1 MPPATQKRKAGSGTA
16 RAVPANDDFV
26 MTLDT
31 DDEVSDLEAD
41 KPPALGGDGTPGDDS
56 DNGGGDDHDGNE
68 ARPQQAKKHKA
79 QLKGREKIRE
89 DVRPAPNAAKRSK
102 SNSRASNAKEDGLD
116 LDANFEFDVYG
127 DKAAYAQGQDWDM
140 SVSGVKAGNRLSVD
154 DIIEKRRKTRP
165 EIKLPEIAVEEE
177 QGVEE
182 EEEEEDQGDGSED
195 DVDFAQIDDE
205 EDDSDADQD
214 AFGAG
219 ARAKQRASAAE
230 QASEDEEDDD
240 DDDDDDQDEADDDDD
255 DDDESASSDEEE
267 DDDDDEKETEVQKA
281 KKAAYFATEDS
292 VKAAAGGSGKKGAAS
307 AKNGAAGPA
316 EDVTFASLSLSRP
329 LLRALSTLSFHQ
341 PTPIQARTIPLALA
355 GKDLVAGAVTGSG
368 KTAAF
373 MIPILER
380 LSYRAKGAD
389 EAKSRV
395 LVLAPTREL
404 AIQCYSVGKELAKF
418 MDVRFCLCVG
428 GLSLKSQEAELK
440 LRPEVIIATPGRLI
454 DHTRNSASFSL
465 EDIEILVM
473 DEADRMLEDGF
484 ADELNEIVK
493 ECPKGRQ
500 TMLFSATM
508 TDDVEQLVRLSLRKP
523 VRLFVDPKR
532 TTAKKLIQEFV
543 RVRGAAAGG
552 AVAGS
557 QGLTAASG
565 DGDGDGAGAGAGAG
579 AGGGASKAAAS
590 SSTGSGGRVSQQ
602 RSEEAHRPALLLA
615 LCTRTFT
622 SQVIIFVRSKKL
634 AHQLKIVFGLVGL
647 AAAELH
653 GDLSQEQRLS
663 ALESFKDGRADF
675 LIATDLASRGLDIR
689 GVQTVINYD
698 MPGQFEQYLHRVGRT
713 ARAGRNGRAVTLVGE
728 ADRKMLKLALK
739 KSPEDQVKHRLIP
752 AEVVQAMVETLDKL
766 KPEVDE
772 VMREEVEEK
781 AMRQAEME
789 IKKGENIV
797 KHRDEIMSRPKRTWF
812 QTETEKEA
820 AKDVSKAEYESKSS
834 AKGRDKYAGLSR
846 KRKRSRM
853 MRDELEREAKE
864 EKAAGNRPSA
874 VNLGGIDASIRAAKK
889 ANRPK
894 ALGVAEPGIHAANKA
909 ARSKKGGGGGG
920 GGGKAKSST
929 QKKVAASAGGG
940 GAAAKGRKGKSSFA
954 RDLGERKRR

>member
-1 MPPATQKRKAGSGTA
+1 MPAANAKRKAGSSA
-16 RAVPANDDFV
+16 APIQDDFI

-31 DDEVSDLEAD
+31 DDEVSDHEVDQTATPASGAD
-41 KPPALGGDGTPGDDS
+41 DQDNSEDDQ
-56 DNGGGDDHDGNE
+56 DDANTQ
-68 ARPQQAKKHKA
+68 PAKKAKA

-89 DVRPAPNAAKRSK
+89 ELRPNPAKKPKTAA
-102 SNSRASNAKEDGLD
+102 ATKEGGLD

-127 DKAAYAQGQDWDM
+127 DKAAYAQGRDWDM
-140 SVSGVKAGNRLSVD
+140 TVDGVKNSNRLSVD
-154 DIIEKRRKTRP
+154 DIIEKRRKKRP
-165 EIKLPEIAVEEE
+165 DIKLPEVEI
-177 QGVEE
+177 EE
-182 EEEEEDQGDGSED
+182 EEERSDEDGEQSDEAASED
-195 DVDFAQIDDE
+195 NIDFATFGD
-205 EDDSDADQD
+205 EDDDSEADED

-219 ARAKQRASAAE
+219 ARAKQRQAAAQE
-230 QASEDEEDDD
+230 DSEDDDEEDSDDSEDENEEDHKVAG
-240 DDDDDDQDEADDDDD
+240 E
-255 DDDESASSDEEE
+255 DEESSSS
-267 DDDDDEKETEVQKA
+267 DDDDEKETEVQKA
-281 KKAAYFATEDS
+281 KKAAYFASEDS
-292 VKAAAGGSGKKGAAS
+292 VKAAKGKKGA
-307 AKNGAAGPA
+307 
-316 EDVTFASLSLSRP
+316 EDEVTFSSLSLSRP

-380 LSYRAKGAD
+380 LSYRPKGVD

-418 MDVRFCLCVG
+418 MDIRFCLCVG

-543 RVRGAAAGG
+543 RVRGAAGAAGVAGG
-552 AVAGS
+552 
-557 QGLTAASG
+557 QGLTA
-565 DGDGDGAGAGAGAG
+565 
-579 AGGGASKAAAS
+579 GGAEGSKA
-590 SSTGSGGRVSQQ
+590 SQA

-647 AAAELH
+647 SAAELH
-653 GDLSQEQRLS
+653 GDLTQEQRLS
-663 ALESFKDGRADF
+663 ALEKFKEGSADF

-728 ADRKMLKLALK
+728 ADRKMLKMALK
-739 KSPEDQVKHRLIP
+739 KSSEEQVKHRIIP
-752 AEVVQAMVETLDKL
+752 AEVVRQMVETLDQL
-766 KPEVDE
+766 KPEVDA
-772 VMREEVEEK
+772 VIKEEGEEK
-781 AMRQAEME
+781 ALRQAEME
-789 IKKGENIV
+789 LRKGENLV
-797 KHRDEIMSRPKRTWF
+797 KHREEILSRPKRTWF
-812 QTETEKEA
+812 QTEKEKEA
-820 AKDVSKAEYESKSS
+820 AKDVSKAEYVSKSS
-834 AKGRDKYAGLSR
+834 AKGAAAARDKYAGLSR
-846 KRKRSRM
+846 RRKRSRM
-853 MRDELEREAKE
+853 MREEMEREAKE
-864 EKAAGNRPSA
+864 SGS
-874 VNLGGIDASIRAAKK
+874 GGRNDSVAIDAAVRAAKK

-894 ALGVAEPGIHAANKA
+894 ALGVPEPKVSKT
-909 ARSKKGGGGGG
+909 SKKKTTSVKKADKEAGK
-920 GGGKAKSST
+920 KAKGNG
-929 QKKVAASAGGG
+929 KV
-940 GAAAKGRKGKSSFA
+940 KSSFSKD
-954 RDLGERKRR
+954 RGDRRR